1 MASERSNAEAKAVL
15 VAEPRVYRECMR
27 NHGLNFGRYTVDGCC
42 EFLPLN
48 DDAFH
53 CAACGCHRSFHR
65 KEPSN
70 HHHVTLR
77 PVPPN
82 HSPSPLAS
90 HGKRGTACDQG
101 TSLKRTR
108 TKLTAEQK
116 KKMVRFATEKLGW
129 RPQRHDEGEMER
141 FCGELGISRR
151 VFMVW
156 FYNNKSNWW
165 GRKSEF

>member
-1 MASERSNAEAKAVL
+1 MAAERSNAEAKAVL
-15 VAEPRVYRECMR
+15 VAEPGVYRECMR

-42 EFLPLN
+42 EFLQLN

-70 HHHVTLR
+70 QHHVTPPPR
-77 PVPPN
+77 PPN

-90 HGKRGTACDQG
+90 HSKRGTACDQG

-116 KKMVRFATEKLGW
+116 KEMMRFTTEKLGW
-129 RPQRHDEGEMER
+129 RPQRHNEGEIER
-141 FCGELGISRR
+141 FCGELGISQR
-151 VFMVW
+151 VLTVW
-156 FYNNKSNWW
+156 FYNNKSKLV
-165 GRKSEF
+165 GKKV